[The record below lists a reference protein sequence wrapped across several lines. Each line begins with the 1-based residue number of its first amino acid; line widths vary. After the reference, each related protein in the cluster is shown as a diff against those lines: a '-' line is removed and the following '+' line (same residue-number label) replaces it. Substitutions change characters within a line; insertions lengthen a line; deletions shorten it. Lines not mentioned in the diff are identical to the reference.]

1 MDKRS
6 KATLNFGVA
15 GGEGGVEV
23 TFERQRE
30 EVLRQGRGAP
40 GVGSKVSGGRVCGT
54 SSEGSGSE
62 RGAASGFRAVSHASA
77 ICLV

>member
-6 KATLNFGVA
+6 RATLNSGVA
-15 GGEGGVEV
+15 GGGVEP
-23 TFERQRE
+23 FERQRE
-30 EVLRQGRGAP
+30 EVPREGRGAP

-62 RGAASGFRAVSHASA
+62 RGAASGFRAVSHASV